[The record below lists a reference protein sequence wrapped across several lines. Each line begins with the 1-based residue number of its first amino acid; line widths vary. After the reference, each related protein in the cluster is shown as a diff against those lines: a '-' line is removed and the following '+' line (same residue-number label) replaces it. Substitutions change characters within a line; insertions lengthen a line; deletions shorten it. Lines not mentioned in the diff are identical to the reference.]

1 MVLLCDQSS
10 EGAFQRVA
18 RADQFCQSQDES
30 LAGTGSDLRDLVRAL
45 AAWQNQPGGLRMVD
59 DRVFAA
65 RRSSPYPLLSS

>member
-30 LAGTGSDLRDLVRAL
+30 LAGTGSDLRDLLGRWLLGKINQAVFEWLMIVFSLLGAL
-45 AAWQNQPGGLRMVD
+45 RLI
-59 DRVFAA
+59 
-65 RRSSPYPLLSS
+65 LS